1 MIKECVEYIVK
12 SLVDE
17 PDVVGV
23 VCDQVD
29 SQYRVVISVSQQD
42 RGRVIGRNGE
52 TIRALRAL
60 VSVIAPQADE
70 VKVEIAE

>member
-1 MIKECVEYIVK
+1 MIQEFIEYIVK

-17 PDVVGV
+17 PAAVRVA
-23 VCDQVD
+23 CDQVD
-29 SQYRVVISVSQQD
+29 GQYNVTIAVSQQD

-60 VSVIAPQADE
+60 ISVIVPQAGE
-70 VKVEIAE
+70 VTVDIAE

>member
-1 MIKECVEYIVK
+1 MIKECVEYVVK

-17 PDVVGV
+17 PSTVRVT
-23 VCDQVD
+23 CDQKD
-29 SQYRVVISVSQQD
+29 NQYNVVISVLQQD

-60 VSVIAPQADE
+60 ISAIVPPLSE

>member
-1 MIKECVEYIVK
+1 MIKECVEYVVK

-17 PDVVGV
+17 PSAVHVS
-23 VCDQVD
+23 CDQ
-29 SQYRVVISVSQQD
+29 SGNQYDVIISVSQQD

-60 VSVIAPQADE
+60 VSVIVPEASD